1 MTPVTGDTA
10 VTEPDRS
17 IGALLS
23 DIMGDLPVIV
33 RGEVRLAKAEIR
45 EEIAKA
51 RRGVVLLVAGGLVLA
66 AALGC
71 GLLAAIYG
79 LSMVWPPWAAALA
92 VGACSTVTTI
102 TSTRCRWI
110 TRFFVWGGGFR
121 RSRKREHLT
130 SQPPKDWAFLVGQ
143 CMESSSTGRAL
154 R

>member
-1 MTPVTGDTA
+1 MTET
-10 VTEPDRS
+10 DRS
-17 IGALLS
+17 IGAVVS
-23 DIMGDLPVIV
+23 DILGDIHVIV

-92 VGACSTVTTI
+92 VG
-102 TSTRCRWI
+102 
-110 TRFFVWGGGFR
+110 GGTALLGAALALSGR
-121 RSRKREHLT
+121 KHIESVELPPQKTAASVKENLQWAKSRMK
-130 SQPPKDWAFLVGQ
+130 
-143 CMESSSTGRAL
+143 
-154 R
+154 